1 MSFYQILLNILIKR
15 LVDDTKYLLKHI
27 KCQKNKEKDI
37 LKIILL
43 LAFDN

>member
-27 KCQKNKEKDI
+27 KYQENKAKDI
-37 LKIILL
+37 VKIILL
-43 LAFDN
+43 LIFDN